1 MNSMQADRV
10 MKAVVDGVEEYVQ
23 LSQRSGAEPVDL
35 AAQSETLDRAIQLM
49 RGFYTY
55 GHENMKP
62 AGIPAPRNPYFDADA
77 SVDTQP
83 PEYYAYE
90 AVQRGGVN
98 RARCLSICGQFG
110 LAPETAEQALD
121 NVIMP
126 WREAN
131 NWRTYVRENEDG
143 IYVLQDKPPVK
154 LKRLLERF
162 LQQLVD
168 AQDF

>member
-1 MNSMQADRV
+1 M
-10 MKAVVDGVEEYVQ
+10 MKAVVDGVEEYAQ
-23 LSQRSGAEPVDL
+23 LAQCSGADPVEL

-49 RGFYTY
+49 RGFHKY

-62 AGIPAPRNPYFDADA
+62 AGIPAPKNPYLKPDTPIDA
-77 SVDTQP
+77 QP

-98 RARCLSICGQFG
+98 RARCLSICEQFG

-131 NWRTYVRENEDG
+131 HWRTYVRENADG
-143 IYVLQDKPPVK
+143 MYVLQDKPPVK
-154 LKRLLERF
+154 LKRHLDRF